1 MKLKQISVPMENSYE
16 RLYELTK
23 ALADEGITPRAF
35 TLVDKGNY
43 GELRILVS
51 EVATARQILMKKDI
65 PGRVDDVVAVEID
78 NTCGQLSDLI
88 EKLMDAD
95 IKIKYSYAYTA
106 VNRDRTVMV
115 FCFNDND
122 KAIRVLAQKHFQP
135 LSYQTMSMLEAAA

>member
-51 EVATARQILMKKDI
+51 EVATARQILMQKDI

-78 NTCGQLSDLI
+78 NISKQLSMLI
-88 EKLMDAD
+88 EKLMENLYFKSAKKS
-95 IKIKYSYAYTA
+95 I
-106 VNRDRTVMV
+106 
-115 FCFNDND
+115 
-122 KAIRVLAQKHFQP
+122 
-135 LSYQTMSMLEAAA
+135 